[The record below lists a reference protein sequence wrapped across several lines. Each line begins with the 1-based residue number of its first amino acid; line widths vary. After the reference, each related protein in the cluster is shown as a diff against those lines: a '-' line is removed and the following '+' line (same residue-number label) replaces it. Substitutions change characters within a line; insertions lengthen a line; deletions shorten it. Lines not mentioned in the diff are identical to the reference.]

1 MTHLAARRMAKH
13 NLATLGS
20 LTLVIALA
28 SAGCGSS
35 GSGATQVDGV
45 GDGFGAKA
53 LSACASAQESKDA
66 WSEFPAPDFN
76 PAEPD
81 ATQLPE
87 VGAWLEAEVAP
98 TFDSWLADLT
108 ALGEPPTGSSS
119 WTEVLTLVGKIDHLN
134 TVQVEAAKAGDTAA
148 FADATNSLHDVQP
161 ELERATAAAGV
172 AKCAE
177 VHAG

>member
-1 MTHLAARRMAKH
+1 MTHLAARSMAQH
-13 NLATLGS
+13 NLATRGW
-20 LTLVIALA
+20 LTLVIAL
-28 SAGCGSS
+28 SCTSCGGS
-35 GSGATQVDGV
+35 GSGTTQVDGV